1 MYDIDYVFD
10 EMSLFHIEELFNISD
25 LQDSPTRLAT
35 GKDVKIS
42 PDLTFQ
48 SGQSQAAGIVFRDL
62 EWTQPTPEPNFMLKD
77 MQKKYG
83 KNIKLYTWY
92 FLKYIE
98 GSHTIEHFHGANN
111 FGHKGF
117 STITMLSNPDEY
129 MGGEL
134 VIHTRDKKEE
144 IVLRKG
150 QTIRIGD
157 DVVHSVN
164 RVNWGER
171 KTLIHWWQV
180 V

>member
-1 MYDIDYVFD
+1 MYEIDYVFD
-10 EMSLFHIEELFNISD
+10 EMSLFHIEELFNISI
-25 LQDSPTRLAT
+25 LEDSPTSYYHEKKEGYKST
-35 GKDVKIS
+35 
-42 PDLTFQ
+42 
-48 SGQSQAAGIVFRDL
+48 QAAGIVFQDL
-62 EWTQPTPEPNFMLKD
+62 QWSLHTKKTNFMLRD

-83 KNIKLYTWY
+83 ENIELYTWY
-92 FLKYIE
+92 FLKYIV
-98 GSHTIEHFHGANN
+98 GSHTIEHVHGANN

-134 VIHTRDKKEE
+134 VIHNRDKKEE

-171 KTLIHWWQV
+171 KTLIHWWKV
-180 V
+180 I

>member
-10 EMSLFHIEELFNISD
+10 EMSLFHIEELFDISN
-25 LQDSPTRLAT
+25 LEDSPTEYYHEKKEGYKST
-35 GKDVKIS
+35 
-42 PDLTFQ
+42 Q
-48 SGQSQAAGIVFRDL
+48 SAGVVFRDL
-62 EWTQPTPEPNFMLKD
+62 EWTIPTNKTNFMLRD

-83 KNIKLYTWY
+83 ENIELYTWY
-92 FLKYIE
+92 FLKYTI
-98 GSHTIEHFHGANN
+98 GSHTIEHSHKWNN
-111 FGHKGF
+111 FGHKGW

-144 IVLRKG
+144 IVLKKG
-150 QTIRIGD
+150 QTIRIND